1 MATKSHPTHTNLG
14 RTATLL
20 LVAALL
26 LVVAV
31 PLVLNSG
38 ATFGGSD
45 DAGAAAIAAMV
56 PGYQPWIGPIWEPPS
71 AEIESMLFA
80 LQAAAGGAIA
90 GYVFG
95 LRRGRA
101 EGRTRPERD
110 PRAGYEGPK
119 DVSACPRSEP
129 CD

>member
-1 MATKSHPTHTNLG
+1 MATKSHPTHAALG

-71 AEIESMLFA
+71 TEIESMLFA
-80 LQAAAGGAIA
+80 LQAAAGGVII

-95 LRRGRA
+95 LRRGRT
-101 EGRTRPERD
+101 EGRTRLERD
-110 PRAGYEGPK
+110 PLAGGE
-119 DVSACPRSEP
+119 AC
-129 CD
+129 D